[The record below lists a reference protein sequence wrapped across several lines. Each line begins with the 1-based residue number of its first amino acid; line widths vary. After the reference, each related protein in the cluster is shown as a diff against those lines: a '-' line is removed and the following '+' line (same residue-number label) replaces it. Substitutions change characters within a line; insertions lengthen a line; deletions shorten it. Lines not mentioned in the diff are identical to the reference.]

1 MHDKGYPVTTLI
13 KSDRNGGC
21 GCGGGRVIKVAI
33 TMKYD
38 NIS

>member
-13 KSDRNGGC
+13 KSDGNG